1 MYELYVMDW
10 KVNRVWTGRSLW
22 VRPEG
27 LPGLGLKSLE
37 TLGSEDPIEL
47 WPGKA
52 YVLYVVFWG

>member
-1 MYELYVMDW
+1 MDR

-27 LPGLGLKSLE
+27 LPGLGRKSPE
-37 TLGSEDPIEL
+37 TFGSEDPIEL

-52 YVLYVVFWG
+52 YVLHVEF